1 MKKEFIPEFISD
13 PKVEKESLEIEVK
26 ENRVI
31 FLMLKTLKDGRNI
44 YNEIEID
51 KAEIKGFLEEE
62 L

>member
-1 MKKEFIPEFISD
+1 MKKEFKPGLIKD
-13 PKVEKESLEIEVK
+13 PKVEKESLEIEVTD
-26 ENRVI
+26 RQVV

-44 YNEIEID
+44 YNEIAID